1 MPERESS
8 ITLLVAI
15 AVIAGVLQ
23 IVAGFALGL
32 AGAEDL
38 ATAAAEGAQPVILGV
53 AGVMTALLLAWL
65 LRERALW
72 AVGVAVVGSAASAA
86 LMLPH
91 LSVLGLIYHGEFVLH
106 HFLAL
111 LAAAVVLLVT
121 QGWAVD
127 PECGRLRQLPVIA
140 AGIGVVLLVGQHLS
154 SLPWLEIALG
164 SLWQVGTV
172 ALFAAV
178 GLGLV
183 VVWPRL
189 GAASRAIAAAAA
201 APVAARLVLGGGAG
215 LMGAPLGVQAAPVMT
230 GTIAAASL
238 CLFAL
243 VRPTIDRWARVFAVI
258 TAGTLAHSLYRL
270 YEGYFA
276 AHEDRVGGVARSI
289 FGFDLPYPTYVPPW
303 QAGAAAVAIFLVVS
317 AILCGTI
324 ASPWRARGVALG
336 LVVTAGLGLTSPQ
349 LELMHAAGLV
359 ALLAAL
365 GPSRAA
371 VTPVIAGGPP
381 QAIEVILGEVAERL
395 ELAAPVR
402 LEQPAETVIALRG
415 DHRRL
420 ALDLR
425 ARSADGNKWSVVLRI
440 GVIGRG
446 SPDAELIP
454 DPAGEAPRL
463 RGDAQRVG
471 GEASG
476 VLAAL
481 SAFPA
486 AHVRFWAAGCEAALG
501 DDLSRLSGASV
512 EALCRALGRQIRGA
526 DS

>member
-172 ALFAAV
+172 ALF
-178 GLGLV
+178 
-183 VVWPRL
+183 
-189 GAASRAIAAAAA
+189 
-201 APVAARLVLGGGAG
+201 
-215 LMGAPLGVQAAPVMT
+215 
-230 GTIAAASL
+230 
-238 CLFAL
+238 
-243 VRPTIDRWARVFAVI
+243 
-258 TAGTLAHSLYRL
+258 
-270 YEGYFA
+270 
-276 AHEDRVGGVARSI
+276 
-289 FGFDLPYPTYVPPW
+289 
-303 QAGAAAVAIFLVVS
+303 
-317 AILCGTI
+317 
-324 ASPWRARGVALG
+324 
-336 LVVTAGLGLTSPQ
+336 
-349 LELMHAAGLV
+349 
-359 ALLAAL
+359 
-365 GPSRAA
+365 
-371 VTPVIAGGPP
+371 
-381 QAIEVILGEVAERL
+381 
-395 ELAAPVR
+395 
-402 LEQPAETVIALRG
+402 
-415 DHRRL
+415 
-420 ALDLR
+420 
-425 ARSADGNKWSVVLRI
+425 
-440 GVIGRG
+440 
-446 SPDAELIP
+446 
-454 DPAGEAPRL
+454 
-463 RGDAQRVG
+463 
-471 GEASG
+471 
-476 VLAAL
+476 
-481 SAFPA
+481 
-486 AHVRFWAAGCEAALG
+486 
-501 DDLSRLSGASV
+501 
-512 EALCRALGRQIRGA
+512 
-526 DS
+526 